1 MIKYSYF
8 CNSKEIIRMMKKT
21 LIATLLIIATLG
33 VMAQPRTLTLEE
45 CHKLALES
53 NTSLK
58 IETEK
63 VAETDALRQMALCE
77 MFPRFS
83 ANGTYNWNQKSI
95 QLIPDDKQAIIN
107 NLGTIVEGKITP
119 AMTAIL
125 TQLVQTDPAMAQ
137 TLMGALANANLGENL
152 NGIGQ
157 NITDALNLDLTNV
170 WTGAVT
176 VTQPVFMGGRLVEM
190 YRASAAA
197 NEMARLGLDKDRV
210 DLLIQVDEAYLQVVS
225 VEKKYQLAKQY
236 ANLLDTMYHNVMALK
251 EAEMANE
258 SDVTQVRVKLNE
270 AQMSLAKA
278 QSGLTLSKML
288 LCQLCGLPLTQDIA
302 VDEMLPLDQ
311 HQALTQI
318 DLPEVMSNRI
328 ELKLLEQGDQIA
340 QSGVRIARAGLM
352 PNLLV
357 QGSYVTTNPSL
368 FNGVQ
373 NEFDGMFTVGAV
385 LNVPIAH
392 PTAIYR
398 LKAAKHKRMETQYQM
413 EEAREK
419 IELQVNKLNFE
430 LGVANT
436 KLTQA
441 QTSLKLAEEN
451 LTLAQE
457 SFKAG
462 LISSSDLMAA
472 QTAWLKAS
480 SELLDATIEVRMG
493 YLYLKQALGE
503 IK

>member
-1 MIKYSYF
+1 MN
-8 CNSKEIIRMMKKT
+8 NSMKKT
-21 LIATLLIIATLG
+21 LIAVLLVASTTGIE
-33 VMAQPRTLTLEE
+33 AQTRTLTLDE
-45 CHKLALES
+45 CHQLALAS

-58 IETEK
+58 IAEEK
-63 VAETDALRQMALCE
+63 VAETDALKQMALCE
-77 MFPRFS
+77 MFPRLS

-95 QLIPDDKQAIIN
+95 QILPDDKQSVIN
-107 NLGTIVEGKITP
+107 NIGTIAEQKFTP
-119 AMTAIL
+119 AMTAIV
-125 TQLVQTDPAMAQ
+125 TQLMQTDPAMAQ
-137 TLMGALANANLGENL
+137 TLMGVIASANLGGTL

-157 NITDALNLDLTNV
+157 SITDALTLDLTNV
-170 WTGAVT
+170 WAGAVT
-176 VTQPVFMGGRLVEM
+176 VAQPVFMGGRLVEA
-190 YRASAAA
+190 YRSSIAA
-197 NEMARLGLDKDRV
+197 NEMSKLNLDKDKTE
-210 DLLIQVDEAYLQVVS
+210 LLIQVDEAYLQVLS
-225 VEKKYQLAKQY
+225 VGKKYQLACQY
-236 ANLLDTMYHNVMALK
+236 ADLLDTMYHNVMALQ
-251 EAEMANE
+251 EAEMANA

-278 QSGLTLSKML
+278 ESGLALSKML

-302 VDEMLPLDQ
+302 VDESLNLQ
-311 HQALTQI
+311 HHQAMEQI
-318 DLPEVMSNRI
+318 DMQSVLENRV
-328 ELKLLEQGDQIA
+328 EMKLLAQGEQIA
-340 QSGVRIARAGLM
+340 RSGVRIARAGLM

-357 QGSYVTTNPSL
+357 QGSYATTNPSL
-368 FNGVQ
+368 FNGVR

-392 PTAIYR
+392 PTAAYR
-398 LKAAKHKRMETQYQM
+398 LKAAKHKYMETQYQID
-413 EEAREK
+413 EAREK
-419 IELQVNKLNFE
+419 ITLQVNKLNYE

-441 QTSLKLAEEN
+441 QTALTFAEEN

-480 SELLDATIEVRMG
+480 SELLDASIEVRMG

-503 IK
+503 